1 MADIENGNVNCV
13 VVKDLSRFGRDYIEA
28 GRFIQ
33 KTFPA
38 FSVRFIAITDHYD
51 SLTAD
56 QSTTSLVIPVKNFV
70 NDSYCQDI
78 SEKVNS
84 HQKIKREKGKF
95 IGACSKDCEK
105 YFYMETGRHEQPCH
119 CKTLE

>member
-1 MADIENGNVNCV
+1 MELFDIYIDDGYSGANFDRPDFKRMMADIENGNVNCV

-56 QSTTSLVIPVKNFV
+56 QSTTSLVIPVKN
-70 NDSYCQDI
+70 
-78 SEKVNS
+78 
-84 HQKIKREKGKF
+84 
-95 IGACSKDCEK
+95 
-105 YFYMETGRHEQPCH
+105 
-119 CKTLE
+119 L